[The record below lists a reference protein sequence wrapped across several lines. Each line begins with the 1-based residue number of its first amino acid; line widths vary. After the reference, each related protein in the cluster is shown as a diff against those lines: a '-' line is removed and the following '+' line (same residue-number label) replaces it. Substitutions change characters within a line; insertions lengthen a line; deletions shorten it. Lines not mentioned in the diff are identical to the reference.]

1 MKTRVSLDEELA
13 KLSRDVPPPRELWP
27 GVVRGIVRT
36 PRSAPRLSSVPW
48 MAYAASAA
56 GLCLAAAL
64 AWVMVQGRPPMT
76 AGGSGAASG
85 AATASGVATASGA
98 GAAANPA
105 AQGSPLGSPQG
116 TSQGSPPAG
125 AASSA
130 AASAANLGEPS
141 DPRYLAARTE
151 LERTF
156 NQRLAQLDP
165 ATRAKIEADLA
176 SIRKARDDIRKA
188 LASQPDSP
196 VLEQLLASALHD
208 EFDLYDAVVRTTQ
221 PTSARI

>member
-1 MKTRVSLDEELA
+1 MKTRVSLDEELG
-13 KLSRDVPPPRELWP
+13 KLSRDVTPPRELWP

-56 GLCLAAAL
+56 GLCLAATL
-64 AWVMVQGRPPMT
+64 AWVMVQGRPPMI
-76 AGGSGAASG
+76 ASGSGAASG
-85 AATASGVATASGA
+85 LATASGP

-105 AQGSPLGSPQG
+105 AQGSPLHSPQG
-116 TSQGSPPAG
+116 SSQDSPSTGAG
-125 AASSA
+125 SSA
-130 AASAANLGEPS
+130 AGSAATFGEPN
-141 DPRYLAARTE
+141 DPRYLAARAE

-156 NQRLAQLDP
+156 NQRLGELDP

>member
-64 AWVMVQGRPPMT
+64 AGVMVQGRPPMT

-85 AATASGVATASGA
+85 AATASGVATVSGA
-98 GAAANPA
+98 GEAANPA

>member
-1 MKTRVSLDEELA
+1 MKTRVTLDEELA
-13 KLSRDVPPPRELWP
+13 KLSPEIEPPRDLWP

-36 PRSAPRLSSVPW
+36 PRSAPRLSAVPW

-64 AWVMVQGRPPMT
+64 AWVMVQGHPPLTASAPGTSSGPPSTANQAVQLSPT
-76 AGGSGAASG
+76 AG
-85 AATASGVATASGA
+85 TASSGGVGES
-98 GAAANPA
+98 
-105 AQGSPLGSPQG
+105 
-116 TSQGSPPAG
+116 
-125 AASSA
+125 
-130 AASAANLGEPS
+130 LGEPS
-141 DPRYLAARTE
+141 DPHYLAARAE
-151 LERTF
+151 LEQTF

-188 LASQPDSP
+188 LEAQPDSP

-208 EFDLYDAVVRTTQ
+208 ELDLYDDVVRTTQ

>member
-1 MKTRVSLDEELA
+1 MNTRISLDEELA
-13 KLSRDVPPPRELWP
+13 KLSRDVPPQRDLWP

-36 PRSAPRLSSVPW
+36 PRMAPRFVSAPW
-48 MAYAASAA
+48 MAYAATIT

-64 AWVMVQGRPPMT
+64 VWVMMYGRPPISASGLATAANPT
-76 AGGSGAASG
+76 AGGSPDAG
-85 AATASGVATASGA
+85 TA
-98 GAAANPA
+98 PA
-105 AQGSPLGSPQG
+105 AGLN
-116 TSQGSPPAG
+116 
-125 AASSA
+125 ASF
-130 AASAANLGEPS
+130 GEPN
-141 DPRYLAARTE
+141 DPHYLAARAE

-156 NQRLAQLDP
+156 NQRLTELDP

-188 LASQPDSP
+188 LAAEPDSP

-208 EFDLYDAVVRTTQ
+208 ELDLYDDVVRTTQ

>member
-1 MKTRVSLDEELA
+1 
-13 KLSRDVPPPRELWP
+13 
-27 GVVRGIVRT
+27 
-36 PRSAPRLSSVPW
+36 
-48 MAYAASAA
+48 
-56 GLCLAAAL
+56 
-64 AWVMVQGRPPMT
+64 MT

-85 AATASGVATASGA
+85 AATASGVATVSGA
-98 GAAANPA
+98 GEAANPA